1 MPCTRRCP
9 PRVLKA
15 AAAAR
20 TQTAKAYSNHAN
32 VSAFL
37 QEMSALTFK
46 GSCFFRFHIT
56 ASLLSGRTI
65 TIDAIRSDSETPGIN
80 DDEASYL
87 RLVDKLTNGTQ
98 IQINQSGTKLRF
110 KPGVLIGGE
119 DMEHSCGC
127 SRGIGWFIE
136 GVLPLLLFCKLPTE
150 LRLTGI
156 TNDCTSCSVD
166 LIRTVMMPFIQ
177 HFGVEDGLELRV
189 VKRGA
194 PPSGGGE
201 VVVRSPSIK
210 ALKPVILDAVDKIR
224 RVRGLAYC
232 LRVSPTIAARMVDAA
247 RGVLNAALPDVYIYT
262 DVAQKAP
269 ATQSPGFA
277 LNLVAEG
284 INGCKLCA
292 EVVGEAGQL
301 PEDIG
306 ARAATL
312 LLQQVAHSGFV
323 DSCCQPLAFLLM
335 VLTPED
341 VSRVLVGPLTAAGV
355 QMLRLLRDFFGVR
368 FKISPH
374 ADSAAVTLSCIG
386 VGYSNIARATT

>member
-1 MPCTRRCP
+1 
-9 PRVLKA
+9 
-15 AAAAR
+15 
-20 TQTAKAYSNHAN
+20 
-32 VSAFL
+32 
-37 QEMSALTFK
+37 MSALTFK
-46 GSCFFRFHIT
+46 GSCFFRFHVT
-56 ASLLSGRTI
+56 AALLSGRTI
-65 TIDAIRSDSETPGIN
+65 TIDAIRADSETPGIN

-119 DMEHSCGC
+119 DIEHSCGAT
-127 SRGIGWFIE
+127 RGIGWFIE

-150 LRLTGI
+150 LRLTGV
-156 TNDCTSCSVD
+156 TNDCSSCSVD
-166 LIRTVMMPFIQ
+166 LVRTVMMPFIQ
-177 HFGVEDGLELRV
+177 VGVHYGLRVKGLPCSFCLVMPCMQHFGVDDGLELRV
-189 VKRGA
+189 VRRGA

-201 VVVRSPSIK
+201 VVLRSPSVK
-210 ALKPVILDAVDKIR
+210 ALKSVTLDAIDRIR

-247 RGVLNAALPDVYIYT
+247 RGVLNAALPDVFIYT
-262 DVAQKAP
+262 DVAEKAP

-301 PEDIG
+301 PEEVG
-306 ARAATL
+306 ARCAAL
-312 LLQQVAHSGFV
+312 LLQQVQHTGFV

-341 VSRVLVGPLTAAGV
+341 VSRVLVGPLTAPAV
-355 QMLRLLRDFFGVR
+355 QMLRLLRDFFGVT
-368 FKISPH
+368 FKICP
-374 ADSAAVTLSCIG
+374 DVESAAVTLSCIG
-386 VGYSNIARATT
+386 IGYSNIARATT

>member
-1 MPCTRRCP
+1 M
-9 PRVLKA
+9 A
-15 AAAAR
+15 AL
-20 TQTAKAYSNHAN
+20 S
-32 VSAFL
+32 
-37 QEMSALTFK
+37 FK
-46 GSCFFRFHIT
+46 GSCFFRFHVT

-65 TIDAIRSDSETPGIN
+65 TIDAIRADSETPGLN

-98 IQINQSGTKLRF
+98 IQINQPGTKLRF

-119 DMEHSCGC
+119 DIEHSCGTT
-127 SRGIGWFIE
+127 RGIGWFIE

-150 LRLTGI
+150 LRLTGV
-156 TNDCTSCSVD
+156 TNDTSCCSVD

-194 PPSGGGE
+194 APSGGGE

-210 ALKPVILDAVDKIR
+210 LLKPVSLDAVDKIR

-247 RGVLNAALPDVYIYT
+247 RGVLNAALPDVFIYT
-262 DVAQKAP
+262 DVVQKAP

-277 LNLVAEG
+277 LSLVAEG
-284 INGCKLCA
+284 VNGCKLCC

-306 ARAATL
+306 TRAAAL
-312 LLQQVAHSGFV
+312 LLEQVAHSGYV
-323 DSCCQPLAFLLM
+323 DACCQPLAFLLM

-355 QMLRLLRDFFGVR
+355 QMLRLLRHVFGVR
-368 FKISPH
+368 FKISP
-374 ADSAAVTLSCIG
+374 DRESAAVTLSCIG